1 MQELH
6 LDMPGIDPL
15 RSNPAADAVVDAVAE
30 RKVICL
36 KGLIARSPSNLI
48 KFIPNIEDPMRYYL
62 IPRADIYYKIS
73 IDIPPF
79 GKGLMIWANSQ
90 NIRLAEPAKP
100 LRPQTVSATNAK
112 KEEAAGD
119 LICPNC
125 QYINKPGGLI
135 CEKCGLVFNAFYQ

>member
-1 MQELH
+1 MILPKAVTNSVFFLTEL
-6 LDMPGIDPL
+6 LNSDASLSVKGNFFTCSAVFCV
-15 RSNPAADAVVDAVAE
+15 RKAD
-30 RKVICL
+30 
-36 KGLIARSPSNLI
+36 LI

-62 IPRADIYYKIS
+62 IPRADIYYKIP

-79 GKGLMIWANSQ
+79 GKGLMIWANSE

-100 LRPQTVSATNAK
+100 LRPQTVDATNEK
-112 KEEAAGD
+112 KEETAGD
-119 LICPNC
+119 LICSNC